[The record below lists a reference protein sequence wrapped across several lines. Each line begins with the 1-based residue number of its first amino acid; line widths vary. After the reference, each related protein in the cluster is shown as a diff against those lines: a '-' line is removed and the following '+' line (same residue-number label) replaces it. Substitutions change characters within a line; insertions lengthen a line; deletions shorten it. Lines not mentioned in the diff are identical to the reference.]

1 MLTAMKACDVAGRL
15 QTVADALNTRC
26 FPEHKIDRNH
36 RLGTNLTDTHVR
48 SRDGGGLRI
57 SRRPR

>member
-1 MLTAMKACDVAGRL
+1 
-15 QTVADALNTRC
+15 VADALNTRC